1 MKLWYKRLGYAHNP
15 FTIKPGF
22 FDDEVIGYDFE
33 IDTLVKWLSQ
43 ENLCFLQ
50 AEYGL
55 GKSTILKFL
64 VNELKGKFKIA
75 HISRNRSD
83 RSFNYEKLLIDAN
96 KGFGKL
102 FGKKAK
108 KVILIVDETEK
119 LNEKDCENIDNLF
132 SAGYL
137 HSVLFMDAS
146 FAKTGFS
153 SEVKRKIGKNVLKLA
168 PLDEKF
174 VVELVRSR
182 LERHEELISDELI
195 KKIFADSNKNTRF
208 FLLNMEDVV
217 RHAINADKKQV
228 SLEDVNAI
236 VH

>member
-1 MKLWYKRLGYAHNP
+1 MKLWYKQLGYAHNP

-22 FDDEVIGYDFE
+22 FDDEVVGYDEE
-33 IDTLVKWLSQ
+33 IETLVSWLTQ
-43 ENLCFLQ
+43 EKLCFLQ

-55 GKSTILKFL
+55 GKSTILKYL

-83 RSFNYEKLLIDAN
+83 RFFNYEKLLVGAN
-96 KGFGKL
+96 KGLGKA

-119 LNEKDCENIDNLF
+119 LNEKDCEHIDNLF
-132 SAGYL
+132 SAGYF

-153 SEVKRKIGKNVLKLA
+153 SEIKKKIGKNILKLS
-168 PLDEKF
+168 PLTTPQATD
-174 VVELVRSR
+174 LVYSR
-182 LERHEELISDELI
+182 LEREDLIAKDVVE
-195 KKIFADSNKNTRF
+195 KIFLYSNKNTRF
-208 FLLNMEDVV
+208 FLLN
-217 RHAINADKKQV
+217 
-228 SLEDVNAI
+228 LEDVFAHAI
-236 VH
+236 SAGKKTITKEDVDAVLK